1 MESRSRRAKQAPSGK
16 EKWDGGGVGGSG
28 GLFLGTSKV
37 EDRIWLAGFLALLP
51 YKMHWGQNSGSR

>member
-1 MESRSRRAKQAPSGK
+1 M
-16 EKWDGGGVGGSG
+16 GGGVGWG
-28 GLFLGTSKV
+28 GELFLGTSKV